1 MSYKKDLEQYLDS
14 EDGQEAQDLTTIG
27 AHPQYLRNRLI
38 KAFEFGYAS
47 GRRQTE
53 KHTVDRLQALLFD
66 SQG

>member
-1 MSYKKDLEQYLDS
+1 MSYRDDLEQYLES
-14 EDGQEAQDLTTIG
+14 EEGQKALDLTTIG
-27 AHPQYLRNRLI
+27 THPQYLRNRLI
-38 KAFEFGYAS
+38 RAFEFGYAS

>member
-1 MSYKKDLEQYLDS
+1 MSYRQDLEQYLES
-14 EDGQEAQDLTTIG
+14 EEGQTAQDLTTIG
-27 AHPQYLRNRLI
+27 THPQYLRNRLI
-38 KAFEFGYAS
+38 RAFESGYAS

>member
-1 MSYKKDLEQYLDS
+1 MSYKNDLDQYLES
-14 EDGQEAQDLTTIG
+14 NEGQTAQDLSTIG
-27 AHPQYLRNRLI
+27 THPQYLRNRLI
-38 KAFEFGYAS
+38 RAFEFGYAA